1 MTKLLGIKELCE
13 FWQTIKTLLNN
24 KVDKVSGKD
33 LSTNDFTTAEKTK
46 LAGIEDGA
54 QVNIPMVILKYGT
67 STWDDFINAYNQNAI
82 VYCRASS
89 QSNPATGAQTR
100 MAFMAYVNNETNPTE
115 VEFQYYR
122 SVSSHTDS
130 QQGDQVYVYKL
141 NKSTGW
147 SVLTRNTFTKIVAG
161 TGLASTYSNGTL
173 TLRVDS

>member
-24 KVDKVSGKD
+24 KVDKVSGKG

-100 MAFMAYVNNETNPTE
+100 MAFMVISIDA
-115 VEFQYYR
+115 FF
-122 SVSSHTDS
+122 SSS
-130 QQGDQVYVYKL
+130 
-141 NKSTGW
+141 S
-147 SVLTRNTFTKIVAG
+147 S
-161 TGLASTYSNGTL
+161 SNFL
-173 TLRVDS
+173 S